1 MTALDSL
8 QRQITT
14 TQELQSVVKTMKVL
28 AATSIRQYERA
39 VESLVDYTRTIE
51 IGLQMV
57 LSESTDYLQKA
68 ALTDTAKNHRLG
80 AIVFGSDQGMCGQFN
95 EQIAHSAVMQIKS
108 LSLLPADLT
117 VFAVGARV
125 IPPLEA
131 AGQALAATLPMPS
144 SLAGIISM
152 VQELLLHI
160 ETWSQEQQIGR
171 ILLFYNRPASN
182 TAFASE
188 MIQLL
193 PLDQSWLQHLQQQQQ
208 RGKRSLPMWT
218 MDSSELFASLIRQ
231 YFFVFLYR
239 AFAESLAS
247 ENASRLASMQVAE
260 QNIETRLAEFNTQ
273 FQQQRQTSITEE
285 ILEIMSG
292 FEVLTQQTPQ

>member
-51 IGLQMV
+51 IGLQML
-57 LSESTDYLQKA
+57 LSESTDYLQRA

-144 SLAGIISM
+144 SLAGITSM

-171 ILLFYNRPASN
+171 ILLFYNRPGAN

-193 PLDQSWLQHLQQQQQ
+193 PLDQSWL
-208 RGKRSLPMWT
+208 
-218 MDSSELFASLIRQ
+218 SLIH
-231 YFFVFLYR
+231 
-239 AFAESLAS
+239 
-247 ENASRLASMQVAE
+247 
-260 QNIETRLAEFNTQ
+260 I
-273 FQQQRQTSITEE
+273 
-285 ILEIMSG
+285 
-292 FEVLTQQTPQ
+292 

>member
-51 IGLQMV
+51 IGLQML
-57 LSESTDYLQKA
+57 LSESTDYLQRA

-117 VFAVGARV
+117 VFAVGTRV

-144 SLAGIISM
+144 SLAGITSM

-171 ILLFYNRPASN
+171 ILLFYNRPGAN

-260 QNIETRLAEFNTQ
+260 QNIETRLAEFNAQ